1 MDRRYSGMRFY
12 DGTRASTTQSD
23 KADRLVRSYM
33 TQINKSRRAAENYGG
48 STGGIKSLD
57 GGSGL
62 KQIRARQTR
71 QKDLRNIFKEEG
83 TGRYGARREAFI
95 GRMDPGSDEYKA
107 EISKQTEFK
116 DPSAP
121 SWLKGGLPIKKRKGE
136 ESDETEF
143 T

>member
-1 MDRRYSGMRFY
+1 MRFY
-12 DGTRASTTQSD
+12 DGTRASTAQSD

-48 STGGIKSLD
+48 STGGIKSLS

-62 KQIRARQTR
+62 KQIQARQTR
-71 QKDLRNIFKEEG
+71 QKDLKNIFKEYG
-83 TGRYGARREAFI
+83 SGRFGARREAFI
-95 GRMDPGSDEYKA
+95 GRMDEGSDEYKA
-107 EISKQTEFK
+107 EIKKQTEFK

-121 SWLKGGLPIKKRKGE
+121 SWLKGELPIKKRKGE
-136 ESDETEF
+136 ESDDTEI